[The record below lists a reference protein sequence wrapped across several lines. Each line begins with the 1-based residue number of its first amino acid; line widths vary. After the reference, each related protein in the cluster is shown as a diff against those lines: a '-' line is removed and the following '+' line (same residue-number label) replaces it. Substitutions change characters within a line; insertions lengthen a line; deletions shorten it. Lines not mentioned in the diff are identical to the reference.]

1 MSQIQKR
8 NIQGLGTIF
17 LSVFFLM
24 IAIFCF
30 LDTSFTIGE
39 FKVQLGNIFLGF
51 LLLLFTYLVVFKKYK
66 KTRSKVCFIFA
77 FEVLLFVII
86 IIIGFLL
93 PGLGLFSVEGF
104 STKYPFIGRFL
115 EFNYCLAFLLLL
127 HSFIELHIKY
137 FQKENS
143 IIFTLYL
150 FMFGVGCFGVAK
162 DVFSNARGII
172 LKTIAILSFL
182 QFFYLAFVGIK
193 KKISN
198 NNAKTSSK
206 GE

>member
-30 LDTSFTIGE
+30 LDKSFTIGQL
-39 FKVQLGNIFLGF
+39 KVQLGNIFLGF

-66 KTRSKVCFIFA
+66 KTRSKVRFIFA

-93 PGLGLFSVEGF
+93 PGLGLFSVEAF
-104 STKYPFIGRFL
+104 STRYRFIGRFL

-150 FMFGVGCFGVAK
+150 FMFGVGCFGVAR
-162 DVFSNARGII
+162 DVFGNARDII